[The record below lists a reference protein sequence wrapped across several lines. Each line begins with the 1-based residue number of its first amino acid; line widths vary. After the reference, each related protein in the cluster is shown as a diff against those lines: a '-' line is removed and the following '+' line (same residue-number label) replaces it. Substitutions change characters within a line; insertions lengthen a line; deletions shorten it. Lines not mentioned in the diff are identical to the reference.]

1 MSGRLY
7 LVPTPI
13 GHPGDLAPRS
23 AEVLRSVA
31 VIAAEDTRVA
41 RALLGALGGGSA
53 EVVRYDDH
61 TERGQSAALVAR
73 LVAGD
78 AVALVSDAGTPLCS
92 DPGYRLVVGA
102 IAAGVPVVPLP
113 GPNAAITALI
123 ASGLPTDRYL
133 FAGFPPRQGG
143 PRTTWFQ
150 SLRAERGTLVLYE
163 APHRILDT
171 LAAARAVLGD
181 RPACLAISLTKVWE
195 RFHRG
200 PLSAVADGIAGEGEI
215 LGEMVL
221 VIGGA
226 PEAVAE
232 EEARALALA
241 RQLAVAGVSPGVI
254 RDALGD
260 AFAVPRRALYQAAL
274 AVQGERS

>member
-1 MSGRLY
+1 VSGRLY

-23 AEVLRSVA
+23 VETLRRVA
-31 VIAAEDTRVA
+31 VIAAEDTRVG
-41 RALLGALGGGSA
+41 RALLGSLGGGTA

-61 TERGQSAALVAR
+61 TERGQSAALVER
-73 LVAGD
+73 LLAGD
-78 AVALVSDAGTPLCS
+78 EVALISDAGTPLCS

-102 IAAGVPVVPLP
+102 IAAGVTVVPLP

-143 PRTTWFQ
+143 PRTAWFQ
-150 SLRAERGTLVLYE
+150 ALRAERGTLVLYE

-171 LAAARAVLGD
+171 LAAAREVLGD

-200 PLSAVADGIAGEGEI
+200 PLSAVAEGIAGEGEI

-221 VIGGA
+221 VVGGA
-226 PEAVAE
+226 PEAAAE
-232 EEARALALA
+232 EETRALTLA
-241 RQLAVAGVSPGVI
+241 RQLALAGVSPGVI

-260 AFAVPRRALYQAAL
+260 AFAVPRRMLYQAAL
-274 AVQGERS
+274 VAQGERP